1 VQAAWLLEQVSGIAP
16 ADDTPT
22 GLAEAAARWKAWAAT
37 ESAGHP
43 RPLGL
48 KRLYCY
54 APKAASFDGKSSIAA
69 NGIDIDT
76 AGAWSLAFWIYADDT
91 STGYPA
97 VVSISTGSCDG
108 NPQINFNATA
118 RGLFVVN
125 ACSTGNYVKIG
136 RSADF
141 AGHWKHVVIVSGG
154 SITRAFVN
162 GIEVGSEA
170 ITWHAS
176 RKQKLTLAV
185 NETTRDDQYFHGRLQ
200 EVQLYDIALNAAQV
214 GNLFHRGT
222 TYRGVPP
229 QIGAE
234 HLLAGYHLDGDT
246 ADFSGKGHRGTWTGT
261 PAYVA
266 GAVN

>member
-1 VQAAWLLEQVSGIAP
+1 
-16 ADDTPT
+16 
-22 GLAEAAARWKAWAAT
+22 
-37 ESAGHP
+37 
-43 RPLGL
+43 
-48 KRLYCY
+48 
-54 APKAASFDGKSSIAA
+54 
-69 NGIDIDT
+69 
-76 AGAWSLAFWIYADDT
+76 
-91 STGYPA
+91 

-141 AGHWKHVVIVSGG
+141 AGQWKHVVIASGG
-154 SITRAFVN
+154 PITRTFVN
-162 GIEVGSEA
+162 GVEVGSGA

-176 RKQKLTLAV
+176 TKQKLTLAASEMQ
-185 NETTRDDQYFHGRLQ
+185 NSQYFHGRLQ

-234 HLLAGYHLDGDT
+234 HLLAAYHLDGDT
-246 ADFSGKGHRGTWTGT
+246 ADFSGKSHRGTWTGT
-261 PAYVA
+261 PAYAA